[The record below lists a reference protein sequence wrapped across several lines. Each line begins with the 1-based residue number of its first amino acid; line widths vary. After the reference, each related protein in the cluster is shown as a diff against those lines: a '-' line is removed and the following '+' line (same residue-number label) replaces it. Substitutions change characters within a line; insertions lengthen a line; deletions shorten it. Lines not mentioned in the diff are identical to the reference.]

1 MAAAACLVCVA
12 SRAKAA
18 CGTVNLHLL
27 LIFYLLSYLDVIPPD
42 YSGERN
48 IY

>member
-1 MAAAACLVCVA
+1 MAAAACLVCVV
-12 SRAKAA
+12 SRAKGA
-18 CGTVNLHLL
+18 CRTVNLRLL
-27 LIFYLLSYLDVIPPD
+27 LMFYLLSYLDVMPPD